1 MTYWLYD
8 PKKLASPS
16 TLIPYKQKDLG
27 DFLNFL
33 SVLFT
38 FVYIYLFNTKNMKK
52 YSKMVLCLLAGI
64 FFTGLL
70 MGKSSEKNINTSIFG
85 NFENSLYID

>member
-33 SVLFT
+33 SVIFT
-38 FVYIYLFNTKNMKK
+38 FIYIYLSRTKNTEK
-52 YSKMVLCLLAGI
+52 YGKLVLFLLAGI
-64 FFTGLL
+64 FFTGLI
-70 MGKSSEKNINTSIFG
+70 MGTPSNKNINTSIFG
-85 NFENSLYID
+85 NYENSLYID

>member
-33 SVLFT
+33 SVICT
-38 FVYIYLFNTKNMKK
+38 FMYIYLLKTKNIKK
-52 YSKMVLCLLAGI
+52 YGNIVLFLLAGI
-64 FFTGLL
+64 FFTGLI
-70 MGKSSEKNINTSIFG
+70 MGTPSSKNIDTNIFG
-85 NFENSLYID
+85 NYENSLYID